1 MNYFDLKRRVPEG
14 SAIEPKTLAW
24 YYAFLDRVPVV
35 HHTHARVVAGALALG
50 VTRGCGLDVG
60 TGPGPIAVEIARQRP
75 GLTMVGLDLA
85 AHMLEEAS
93 RQAARAALDSRG
105 AWSQADGHCL
115 PFADGSF
122 DLVVSSLALHHWD
135 DPLRVLNEIA
145 RVLRRPD
152 TARGE
157 PGGRYY
163 IGDVCRE
170 VNLLQ
175 RLFAYSSIPVVSLPF
190 GSYRRYGGYYES
202 VRAGY
207 TVDEAEELLKR
218 SDLPDG
224 EVGLISTWFIPILT
238 ISSRKTG

>member
-1 MNYFDLKRRVPEG
+1 MSYFDLRHRVVEG
-14 SAIEPKTLAW
+14 SAIEPKYLAW

-35 HHTHARVVAGALALG
+35 HSTHARVVAGALAQG
-50 VTRGCGLDVG
+50 VTQGCGLDVG
-60 TGPGPIAVEIARQRP
+60 TGPGPIAVEIARRRP

-85 AHMLEEAS
+85 AHMLEQAS
-93 RQAARAALDSRG
+93 RQAARARLDGHGS
-105 AWSQADGHCL
+105 WSQADGHCL

-135 DPLRVLNEIA
+135 EPVRVFNEIA

-152 TARGE
+152 PARGE

-175 RLFAYSSIPVVSLPF
+175 RLVSYASIPVLSVPL
-190 GSYRRYGGYYES
+190 GSYRRYGGYHES

-207 TVDEAEELLKR
+207 TVDEARELLQH

-224 EVGLISTWFIPILT
+224 EVGLISTWFVPMLA
-238 ISSRKTG
+238 ISSRTAG